1 MKYSVISIIPLYD
14 LWCFPVKYLRGRH
27 LESDADRPLSIN
39 VCRQYNQEDRHTI
52 MMRIYWG
59 GYLESDADRQLS
71 MNVCRQ

>member
-1 MKYSVISIIPLYD
+1 MYVGNK
-14 LWCFPVKYLRGRH
+14 VKQTAHTIMMRIYWGGN